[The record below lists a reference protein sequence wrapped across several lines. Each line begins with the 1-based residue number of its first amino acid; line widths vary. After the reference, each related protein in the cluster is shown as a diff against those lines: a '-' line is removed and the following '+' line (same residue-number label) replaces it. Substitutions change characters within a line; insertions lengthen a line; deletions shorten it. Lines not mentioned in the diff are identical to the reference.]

1 MVQFMRYMVVCSLNG
16 DRKWR
21 EPAYNKKNKQGKVV
35 AGDSFQSILNGV
47 MAKWQ
52 AEEKN
57 LKSI

>member
-1 MVQFMRYMVVCSLNG
+1 MVQFMRYMAVCCLNG

-21 EPAYNKKNKQGKVV
+21 EPPYNKNTQVEVV
-35 AGDSFQSILNGV
+35 AGDSFQSVLNGV

-57 LKSI
+57 LKKD

>member
-1 MVQFMRYMVVCSLNG
+1 MRYTTVCSLNG
-16 DRKWR
+16 NRNWH

-35 AGDSFQSILNGV
+35 AGDSFQSILHGV

>member
-1 MVQFMRYMVVCSLNG
+1 MRYMVVCCLNG
-16 DRKWR
+16 NRKWR
-21 EPAYNKKNKQGKVV
+21 EPPYKKKKQVEVV

-57 LKSI
+57 LKKD

>member
-16 DRKWR
+16 NRKWR
-21 EPAYNKKNKQGKVV
+21 EPPYNKKKQVEVV

-47 MAKWQ
+47 IARWQ

-57 LKSI
+57 LKRG

>member
-1 MVQFMRYMVVCSLNG
+1 MVQFMRYTTVCSLNG
-16 DRKWR
+16 DRGWR
-21 EPAYNKKNKQGKVV
+21 EPPYNKKKQGEVV

-57 LKSI
+57 LKKD

>member
-1 MVQFMRYMVVCSLNG
+1 MRYMTVYSLNG
-16 DRKWR
+16 NRNWR
-21 EPAYNKKNKQGKVV
+21 EPVYNKKNKQGKVV
-35 AGDSFQSILNGV
+35 AGDSFQSILHGV

>member
-1 MVQFMRYMVVCSLNG
+1 MVQFMRYMVVCCLNG

-21 EPAYNKKNKQGKVV
+21 EPHYYKKKQVEVV

-47 MAKWQ
+47 IAKWQ

-57 LKSI
+57 LKKG

>member
-1 MVQFMRYMVVCSLNG
+1 MTVCSLNG
-16 DRKWR
+16 NRDWR
-21 EPAYNKKNKQGKVV
+21 EPVYKKNKQGKVV
-35 AGDSFQSILNGV
+35 AGDSFQSMLNGV

>member
-21 EPAYNKKNKQGKVV
+21 EPPYKKKQVEVV

-57 LKSI
+57 LKKD

>member
-1 MVQFMRYMVVCSLNG
+1 MTVCSLNG

-21 EPAYNKKNKQGKVV
+21 EPPYKKKQVKVV

-57 LKSI
+57 LKKD

>member
-1 MVQFMRYMVVCSLNG
+1 MVQFMRYMVVCCLNG

-21 EPAYNKKNKQGKVV
+21 EPAYKKKKQVEVV

-47 MAKWQ
+47 IAEWQ

-57 LKSI
+57 LKKD